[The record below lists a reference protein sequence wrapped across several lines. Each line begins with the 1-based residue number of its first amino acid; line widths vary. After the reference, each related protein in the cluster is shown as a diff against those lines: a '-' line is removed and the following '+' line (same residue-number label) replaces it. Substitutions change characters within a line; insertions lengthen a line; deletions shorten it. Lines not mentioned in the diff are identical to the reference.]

1 METASPME
9 LHRLE
14 VPAPQLFP
22 FAIGTFDTI
31 GPLSRAA
38 FPHRHTF
45 HEIVHVTAGTGE
57 HVIDLH
63 RWPIA
68 PPNLGVLAAGQV
80 HHWAG
85 ARGVDGHVVLLEDA
99 FLLDRPD
106 DRELLRR
113 LAAGR
118 PWQALAPEAAA
129 EAAGVLGEM
138 LHEFRARRPGMASV
152 LRAYLH
158 ILLTRAARSADR
170 GPAVPASPGADAP
183 AERFLRLLDGPGAAA
198 GMSVAE
204 AAAGLGVTPG
214 HLADAVKRATGRTP
228 GELLRGARTLEAKR
242 LLAGTGMT
250 VAAVARAVG
259 FADPAYF
266 CRFFRRET
274 GTSPGE
280 FRRRS
285 RTAPEKHHVRRDPSI
300 ARPGDGP

>member
-1 METASPME
+1 METPSPLE

-31 GPLSRAA
+31 GPLSRAT

-45 HEIVHVTAGTGE
+45 HEIVHVTAGDGE
-57 HVIDLH
+57 HVIDLR

-68 PPNLGVLAAGQV
+68 PPNLGVLTAGQV
-80 HHWAG
+80 HHWAA
-85 ARGVDGHVVLLEDA
+85 ARGVEGRVVLLEDA

-106 DRELLRR
+106 DSELLRQ

-118 PWQALAPEAAA
+118 PWQTLAPEAAA
-129 EAAGVLGEM
+129 EVSEALDEM
-138 LHEFRARRPGMASV
+138 QREFRARKPGMASV

-170 GPAVPASPGADAP
+170 EPALLHSVTDAP
-183 AERFLRLLDGPGAAA
+183 AERFLRLLDGPTAAA
-198 GMSVAE
+198 GMSVTE
-204 AAAGLGVTPG
+204 AAATLGVTPG
-214 HLADAVKRATGRTP
+214 HLADAVKRASGRTP

-242 LLAGTGMT
+242 LLVGTRLT

-259 FADPAYF
+259 FTDPAYF

-280 FRRRS
+280 FRHRS
-285 RTAPEKHHVRRDPSI
+285 RTTPEKHHVPRDPSI
-300 ARPGDGP
+300 ARTGVRK

>member
-9 LHRLE
+9 LHRLA

-45 HEIVHVTAGTGE
+45 HEIVHVTAGAGE
-57 HVIDLH
+57 HVIDMR
-63 RWPIA
+63 RWPIT

-80 HHWAG
+80 HHWAA
-85 ARGVDGHVVLLEDA
+85 ARGVNGHVVLLEDA
-99 FLLDRPD
+99 FLLDRPG

-113 LAAGR
+113 LAAER
-118 PWQALAPEAAA
+118 PWQPLDPEAAA

-138 LHEFRARRPGMASV
+138 LREFRARRPGMASI

-158 ILLTRAARSADR
+158 ILLTRAARSAGR
-170 GPAVPASPGADAP
+170 GPAARPSAAADAP
-183 AERFLRLLDGPGAAA
+183 AERFLRLLDGPAAAA
-198 GMSVAE
+198 GMTVAE

-214 HLADAVKRATGRTP
+214 HLADAVKRSTGRTP
-228 GELLRGARTLEAKR
+228 GALLRGARTLEAKR
-242 LLAGTGMT
+242 LLSGTGLT

-259 FADPAYF
+259 FTDPAYF

-274 GTSPGE
+274 GSSPGE
-280 FRRRS
+280 YRRRS
-285 RTAPEKHHVRRDPSI
+285 RAAPEKDHARRDPSI